1 MLDLVMIPAL
11 GCDSRLYE
19 KVAPA
24 LADLVRPQT
33 RIADRDSFAGCVKQ
47 ILDAT
52 PASFIVY
59 GTSFGGR
66 VAMELTLAA
75 PRRVKGLVVTGA
87 GPRATPDLAVGLRRS
102 ARIRGGEF
110 DAVVI
115 EHADIISHLPAPN
128 GPATREAFIAMA
140 HTDGPELMAKQSD
153 ALAHRID
160 LRPRLGDISCPA
172 LMLWG
177 EHDQFTSAADGLALS
192 TAIPMAR
199 FVEIPDCGHFPSLEY
214 PDETV
219 AALRHW
225 LIDSGLT

>member
-11 GCDSRLYE
+11 GCDRRLYE
-19 KVAPA
+19 KIAPA

-33 RIADRDSFAGCVKQ
+33 VIADRDSFAGCVQ
-47 ILDAT
+47 QVLEGA
-52 PASFIVY
+52 PESFVIY

-75 PRRVKGLVVTGA
+75 PGRVKGLVVTGA

-102 ARIRGGEF
+102 SRIRGGEF

-115 EHADIISHLPAPN
+115 EHADIISHLPGPN
-128 GPATREAFIAMA
+128 GPSTREAFIAMSRA
-140 HTDGPELMAKQSD
+140 QGPDLMARQSD
-153 ALAHRID
+153 ALAHRTD
-160 LRPRLGDISCPA
+160 LRPRLGEISCPT

-177 EHDQFTSAADGLALS
+177 DHDQFTSAADGLNFS
-192 TAIPMAR
+192 MMIPRAR
-199 FVEIPDCGHFPSLEY
+199 FVEIPECGHFPSLEY
-214 PDETV
+214 PEETI

-225 LIDSGLT
+225 LIDNGLT